1 MSTKIKPQP
10 NNVYP
15 TADSIDAAW
24 LEIKS
29 NLPITDANK
38 AYALVMQ
45 YHNRCVLDV
54 EKRVREE
61 MNESN
66 TTSRPAS
73 S

>member
-45 YHNRCVLDV
+45 YHNALIK
-54 EKRVREE
+54 ELKTHEQ
-61 MNESN
+61 N
-66 TTSRPAS
+66 
-73 S
+73 